1 MIAKKA
7 LRGKFFYERREFRC
21 LSVERRFERDLEALK
36 RVLNVETELETDFGG
51 ANEKLHVHAILGLGR
66 DMANFN
72 DVCYNLRGGVGLC
85 GKYFCC

>member
-36 RVLNVETELETDFGG
+36 RVLNVETVLENDFGG
-51 ANEKLHVHAILGLGR
+51 LKC
-66 DMANFN
+66 D
-72 DVCYNLRGGVGLC
+72 LRVRMKNC
-85 GKYFCC
+85 MYMQF